1 MSPDSSAMPKPKV
14 VVTNR
19 IFPET
24 RALLAAHAVLDVNEA
39 LAPWPYRE
47 VRERCRDAD
56 GMMVFMTDRI
66 DAGFLAACPD
76 LKVIGAALKGYDN
89 IDAAEAEAAGVWVT
103 IVPDLLTVP
112 TAELAIGLILSLGRH
127 IVTADARIRN
137 HGFAGWRPELYG
149 AGVADATVGIAGLG
163 HVGRAIAARLV
174 PFGCNVLG
182 YDLATQALPA
192 PLAEH
197 VERVD
202 FDALLARSDYLVL
215 ALPLNPA
222 TQLLLD
228 QAAIARM
235 KQGARL
241 VNPARGSLVDE
252 AAVADA
258 LESGRLAGYAADV
271 FECEDWA
278 REDRPSGIE
287 PRLTATGAPTVLTPH
302 IGSAVT
308 DVRRE
313 IELSAARN
321 IVAALSG
328 QDPPDA
334 VNAPNSRSVDAQSC
348 ARPDVSRR
356 PG

>member
-1 MSPDSSAMPKPKV
+1 MSPDSASMRKPKI

-24 RALLAAHAVLDVNEA
+24 HALLAPHAVLDVNDA
-39 LAPWPYRE
+39 PDPWPYRE

-56 GMMVFMTDRI
+56 GILAFMTDRI
-66 DAGFLAACPD
+66 DAGFLAACPN
-76 LKVIGAALKGYDN
+76 LKVVGAALKGYDN
-89 IDAAEAEAAGVWVT
+89 IDAAAAEEAGVWVT

-127 IVTADARIRN
+127 IVAADARVRN
-137 HGFAGWRPELYG
+137 RGFTGWRPELYG
-149 AGVADATVGIAGLG
+149 AGIANATVGIAGLG
-163 HVGRAIAARLV
+163 HVGRAIATRLSS
-174 PFGCNVLG
+174 FGCRILG
-182 YDLATQALPA
+182 YDTATHALPA
-192 PLAEH
+192 PLTEQ

-202 FDALLARSDYLVL
+202 FDTLLARSDYLVL
-215 ALPLNPA
+215 ALPLTAA
-222 TQLLLD
+222 TQSLVNA
-228 QAAIARM
+228 AAIMRM
-235 KQGARL
+235 KPGARL

-278 REDRPSGIE
+278 REDRPAGIE
-287 PRLTATGAPTVLTPH
+287 PRLVGRGARTVLTPH

-308 DVRRE
+308 EVRRE

-321 IVAALSG
+321 IVAVLSG
-328 QDPPDA
+328 QVPPDA
-334 VNAPNSRSVDAQSC
+334 VNAPKERSADAQPR
-348 ARPDVSRR
+348 ARQDVSRR
-356 PG
+356 P